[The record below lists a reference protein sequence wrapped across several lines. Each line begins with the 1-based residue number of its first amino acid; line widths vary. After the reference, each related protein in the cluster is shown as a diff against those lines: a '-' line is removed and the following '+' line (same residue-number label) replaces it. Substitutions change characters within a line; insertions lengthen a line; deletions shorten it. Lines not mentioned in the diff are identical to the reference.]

1 MLADNA
7 AWKWGELLT
16 QARTDAAILRPKV
29 SNEDAKDD
37 EVSSDYGRRSY
48 DSRGYSMTK
57 TVNYHYRAS
66 G

>member
-37 EVSSDYGRRSY
+37 EVGSYEGCRGYDGRRNSIPT
-48 DSRGYSMTK
+48 S
-57 TVNYHYRAS
+57 VH
-66 G
+66 